1 MVLLMP
7 KKGCMPDEQGQ
18 GNSQRGQENRSG
30 RERWLIP
37 LRSEFNDFVC
47 ALLLVLLLHFPEK
60 HLAESSAWLV
70 VKVHHIHMYG
80 FIL

>member
-1 MVLLMP
+1 MFNSATAGAPSTWFSLFHLRRAADVAGVSPVAVPVLM
-7 KKGCMPDEQGQ
+7 
-18 GNSQRGQENRSG
+18 
-30 RERWLIP
+30 
-37 LRSEFNDFVC
+37 
-47 ALLLVLLLHFPEK
+47 LVLLLHFPEK